1 MNLRAWLILGLVV
14 VIVSS
19 LWWTTRSYTPSS
31 LEGKK
36 APEFSLPNASN
47 QLKTLKDYEGKV
59 VLLNFWATWCGPCVS
74 EMESL
79 EKLSQHFQGK
89 NFTVLAISLDDEGWK
104 SIEQF
109 LKNNP
114 VTFPILLDQEMKI
127 ADLYGTYKV
136 PETYL
141 IDAQG
146 NVVEKILGPQD
157 WAREKWISKI
167 DSLISSK

>member
-1 MNLRAWLILGLVV
+1 MNARAWLIVGLVV
-14 VIVSS
+14 LVVSS
-19 LWWTTRSYTPSS
+19 LWWTTRSYTPSN

-36 APEFSLPNASN
+36 APEFSLSDSSN
-47 QLKTLKDYEGKV
+47 QTKSLRDYQGKV

-79 EKLSQHFQGK
+79 EKLYQRFQGK
-89 NFTVLAISLDDEGWK
+89 EFTVLAVSLDEEGWK
-104 SIEQF
+104 AIEEF
-109 LKNNP
+109 LKKNP
-114 VTFPILLDQEMKI
+114 VTFPILLDQEMKT

-146 NVVEKILGPQD
+146 NVVEKIFGPQD
-157 WAREKWISKI
+157 WAEEKWFKKI
-167 DSLISSK
+167 EGIISSK